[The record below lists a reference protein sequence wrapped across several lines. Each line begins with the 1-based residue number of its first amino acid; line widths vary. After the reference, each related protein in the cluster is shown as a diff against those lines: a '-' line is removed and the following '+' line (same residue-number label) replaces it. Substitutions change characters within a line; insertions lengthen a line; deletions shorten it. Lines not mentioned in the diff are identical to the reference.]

1 MLVYF
6 AGNCIFANKKVANY
20 VRKVSGPEPVRDF
33 SHPPRGFD
41 KSAAR
46 IGVNSKRT
54 QQVKKAQKQ

>member
-20 VRKVSGPEPVRDF
+20 VRKVSRPEPVRDF

-46 IGVNSKRT
+46 IGVVADKII
-54 QQVKKAQKQ
+54 K